1 MKTMWEN
8 IPCDYVVKKVE
19 EVGWTVII
27 HNYDFGLFDFDEA
40 MSRFSKFSFEAT
52 KLINKVKEGTIV
64 GTGFTGG
71 QCDQLNFHAIREGG
85 KVHITMNEKKYVYK
99 KIRSKM
105 I

>member
-1 MKTMWEN
+1 MTTIWEN

-40 MSRFSKFSFEAT
+40 VRRFSAFSFEA
-52 KLINKVKEGTIV
+52 KKVMKKIKDGVYI
-64 GTGFTGG
+64 GYGFTGG
-71 QCDQLNFHAIREGG
+71 QQDQLNFTAVREGDM
-85 KVHITMNEKKYVYK
+85 VHVTMNEKKRVYK